1 MKKTVALSMIVKN
14 ESHIIHECLNTIH
27 KHIDYWVIVDTG
39 STDGTQ
45 DIIKKFFEEKGIPGE
60 LHERPWVN
68 FGHNRSEA
76 VQLCDGKADYA
87 FMIDA
92 DDYIEG
98 DFKYPQ
104 NMEADGY
111 AVRMGRPE
119 FSWWRTQIYKTG
131 IGWKYEGVLHEYAA
145 CPGKE
150 NVRIEKLVG
159 NYYVVARTLGGRNV
173 GITPVEK
180 YSKDAILL
188 EEAMKNE
195 PNNTRYQFYLAQ
207 SYFDSQQWEKSIEAY
222 LKRAQMGGWAEE
234 IFYSLF
240 RVGIAKAMLNKPW
253 EEVQQAFL
261 ECYNS
266 RPIRA
271 EPLYHIARIYRLNNK
286 HGLAYLFAKMASE
299 IPYPANDIL
308 FIVDEIYTFG
318 CLDELGAAA
327 YYAGFPYEGVKAI
340 EKLIKENRV
349 PPAHLERIKNN
360 LVGYQQAIQAIEK
373 HKVEMQKKAQ
383 IEKIEEKTENR
394 KARRFKNKKQKSR

>member
-1 MKKTVALSMIVKN
+1 
-14 ESHIIHECLNTIH
+14 
-27 KHIDYWVIVDTG
+27 
-39 STDGTQ
+39 
-45 DIIKKFFEEKGIPGE
+45 
-60 LHERPWVN
+60 
-68 FGHNRSEA
+68 
-76 VQLCDGKADYA
+76 
-87 FMIDA
+87 
-92 DDYIEG
+92 
-98 DFKYPQ
+98 
-104 NMEADGY
+104 MEADGY

-131 IGWKYEGVLHEYAA
+131 IGWKYEGGLHEYAA

-318 CLDELGAAA
+318 CLDELGASA
-327 YYAGFPYEGVKAI
+327 YYAGFPYEGAKAI